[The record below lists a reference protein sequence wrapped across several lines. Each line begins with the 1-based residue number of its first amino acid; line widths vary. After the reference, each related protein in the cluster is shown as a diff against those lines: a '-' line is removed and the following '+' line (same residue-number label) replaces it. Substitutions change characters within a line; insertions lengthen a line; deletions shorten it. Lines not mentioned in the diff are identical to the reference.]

1 MRTFLNDFLIQLK
14 AIWARLD
21 GGQRLVVVAVLGATV
36 VGLGGIVWYAG
47 RPSYEAVFKAS
58 NAEEI
63 KQMQSALQQ
72 ATISYVI
79 AEDGMTFTVER
90 SKVGMAQL
98 AKNKAGLGGKSE
110 PALGGVSSLMDDAQ
124 TKAFNLAQKS
134 SAIAQDAIMELQGV
148 VAVKINFN
156 KPTKTNAYRDSA
168 AQNRPSATVILRL
181 QPGTPFR
188 DIAQAAAN
196 VAASQLLIPLE
207 NVTVHSSTGAQK
219 YNYDPDHDAGGN
231 SSEFLNLQRK
241 LGEDKAMM
249 AQARLDQLWPGK
261 TSVAVTVELDS
272 NWEITSQKMLPTEPI
287 VSTEKSTKDKTEKTQ
302 GKTDPNASSTE
313 PSPKDSQ
320 SNTTSDRTY
329 VTDIGEKR
337 SGKMAPDIKRMTVA
351 VLYDKSLEKVEGFSP
366 EDLKKAVKSIVGWNS
381 KRDVEDDFSTLPGD
395 FQPLELGTDLATGP
409 GFADLA
415 LRWGPT
421 VGQILGVI
429 VVVMF
434 LKGLF
439 KRSGKPAVNDE
450 PLIAA
455 RAKEENLTPEEQQKR
470 MRREIE
476 RSIANDPAALAK
488 LLESWLT
495 EQKA

>member
-14 AIWARLD
+14 GIWARLD

-63 KQMQSALQQ
+63 TQMQGALQQ
-72 ATISYVI
+72 AGVAYVI
-79 AEDGMTFTVER
+79 ADDGLTFTVER

-98 AKNKAGLGGKSE
+98 AKNKAGLTSKSDPVIGGT
-110 PALGGVSSLMDDAQ
+110 SSLMDDAQ
-124 TKAFNLAQKS
+124 TKAFKLAQAS
-134 SAIAQDAIMELQGV
+134 IAIAQDAIMELQGV
-148 VAVKINFN
+148 VAVKINAN
-156 KPTKTNAYRDSA
+156 KPAKTSAFRDSA

-181 QPGTPFR
+181 QPGTPFM
-188 DIAQAAAN
+188 DIAKAAAN

-219 YNYDPDHDAGGN
+219 YNYDPDREAGGG
-231 SSEFLNLQRK
+231 SSEFLNLQRN
-241 LGEDKAMM
+241 LGEEKAML

-261 TSVAVTVELDS
+261 TSVAVTVELDP
-272 NWEITSQKMLPTEPI
+272 NWEVTSQKILPTEQI

-302 GKTDPNASSTE
+302 GKTDPNAATTD
-313 PSPKDSQ
+313 PSPKDLQQNS
-320 SNTTSDRTY
+320 TSDRSY
-329 VTDIGEKR
+329 VTEIGEKR

-351 VLYDKSLEKVEGFSP
+351 VLYDKSLEKIEGFSP
-366 EDLKKAVKSIVGWNS
+366 DDLKKAVKSIVGWNS
-381 KRDVEDDFSTLPGD
+381 KRDDEADFSTLPGD
-395 FQPLELGTDLATGP
+395 FQPLELGSDLATGP
-409 GFADLA
+409 GFVDLA

-439 KRSGKPAVNDE
+439 KRSGKAAVNDE
-450 PLIAA
+450 PLVAA
-455 RAKEENLTPEEQQKR
+455 SAKEENLTPEEQQKR

-476 RSIANDPAALAK
+476 RSIATDPAALAK